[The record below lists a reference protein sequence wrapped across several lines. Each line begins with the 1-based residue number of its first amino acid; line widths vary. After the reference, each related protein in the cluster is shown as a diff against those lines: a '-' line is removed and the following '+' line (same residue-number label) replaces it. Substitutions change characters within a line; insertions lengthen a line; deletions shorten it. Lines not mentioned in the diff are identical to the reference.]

1 MPVDSLLL
9 SRFQETLFRM
19 PDAIAFDFGGVV
31 TSYAQFSKRIQGIRD
46 IIESHC
52 EDDERVVAVFATQ
65 ELDTYAAILAILASG
80 RAYVPLN
87 PKAPQER
94 NASCLEQAQIR
105 TILAAG
111 GAPSLDD
118 WREALGVAVIR
129 SDTLPGSDWSIPA
142 AVGSSD
148 LAYLLFT
155 SGSTGVPKG
164 VPVYHRNLNAFLH
177 AIIDGTDWKVGPD
190 DRVLQM
196 FDLTFDLSI
205 MCYALPLCVG
215 ARCVVPT
222 EGAGGF
228 VGVATALRRGEV
240 TVALMVPSVLAFLER
255 YFDEIELPQLRLS
268 LFCGEALPAR
278 LARAWW
284 ARVPQARLVNV
295 YGPTEATI
303 FLSAYE
309 LDHESSPDEAYN
321 GVVGIGMPLRGSA
334 FRVVD
339 ESLVTVDEGVKGE
352 LVLLGD
358 QVTTGYWRNPERT
371 AAAFVCLPD
380 RVNGYRSGDLVFRQH
395 DQHHYVGRADHQ
407 IKFDG
412 YRIEAG
418 EIESKAR
425 EILGVRDAVL
435 IPQRG
440 EGRVIGLHLFVL
452 ATEYVSATFAMECRN
467 QLKVLLPS
475 YMVPHKVHLRQS
487 FPLNVNGKID
497 RNALGE
503 ELAVQ

>member
-240 TVALMVPSVLAFLER
+240 TVALMVPSR
-255 YFDEIELPQLRLS
+255 T
-268 LFCGEALPAR
+268 
-278 LARAWW
+278 
-284 ARVPQARLVNV
+284 RVP
-295 YGPTEATI
+295 
-303 FLSAYE
+303 
-309 LDHESSPDEAYN
+309 
-321 GVVGIGMPLRGSA
+321 
-334 FRVVD
+334 
-339 ESLVTVDEGVKGE
+339 
-352 LVLLGD
+352 
-358 QVTTGYWRNPERT
+358 
-371 AAAFVCLPD
+371 
-380 RVNGYRSGDLVFRQH
+380 
-395 DQHHYVGRADHQ
+395 RA
-407 IKFDG
+407 
-412 YRIEAG
+412 
-418 EIESKAR
+418 
-425 EILGVRDAVL
+425 IL
-435 IPQRG
+435 
-440 EGRVIGLHLFVL
+440 
-452 ATEYVSATFAMECRN
+452 
-467 QLKVLLPS
+467 
-475 YMVPHKVHLRQS
+475 
-487 FPLNVNGKID
+487 
-497 RNALGE
+497 
-503 ELAVQ
+503 